1 MAQLKLRSFGWLDR
15 LFFLNNKKFN
25 KSDNVV
31 HPCIIN
37 GQEAIVYKKGLRDRN
52 PVFFAQ
58 LNQFAKENSIFLKED
73 QRDSFQT
80 VKNDRRRKVMPM
92 MVLGASLLSQT
103 VAAATKSHDHH
114 HDHSHHYSIQEQIH
128 EESDYNAQQKQEINE
143 LLNWVYA
150 EVKGVGVKMTGDMP
164 EVKKVNSRQMF
175 KIAFGKDM
183 PRAMSQKNMQIFGLY
198 NYKNKTVYLLDS
210 IDLNTEKG
218 KSILLHE
225 LVHYVQY
232 ENDHDEQVSCKNKL
246 EHLAYNLEA
255 KYLKQKGERVSFSSA
270 HIKRVSQCA

>member
-1 MAQLKLRSFGWLDR
+1 MNQLKLRSFSWLDR
-15 LFFLNNKKFN
+15 LFFQNNNKFN

-31 HPCIIN
+31 HPCVID
-37 GQEAIVYKKGLRDRN
+37 GQEAIVYKKGLRERN

-58 LNQFAKENSIFLKED
+58 LNQFAKENNIFLKED
-73 QRDSFQT
+73 QRDSFNK

-92 MVLGASLLSQT
+92 MVLGASLFSQAVT
-103 VAAATKSHDHH
+103 AATKSHDDH
-114 HDHSHHYSIQEQIH
+114 HDHSHHYSIQQQVDQ
-128 EESDYNAQQKQEINE
+128 ESDYNAHQKQEIND

-150 EVKGVGVKMTGDMP
+150 EVKSAGVKVTGEMP
-164 EVKKVNSRQMF
+164 DVKKVNSKQMF

-232 ENDHDEQVSCKNKL
+232 ENDHDEKVSCKNKL

-255 KYLKQKGERVSFSSA
+255 KYLKEHGQRVNFSSA
-270 HIKRVSQCA
+270 HINRVSQCA